1 MYPIDLPALG
11 SSPALNTAAPLM
23 PQDYAH
29 PGMSLTQLA
38 SILWAYRKLSLLI
51 AGSVILLAGI
61 ACAIWPR
68 TYVATATLM
77 VNYEI
82 TDPLAGKEF
91 PSGLLGS
98 YMSTQVELLRGSE
111 VLGPVIDRLKL
122 TSNSEYTSGYSGKK
136 DGLRDWVET
145 RVRKNLLVEQGLFG
159 SLLIYVK
166 YGASSPVEAAQVANA
181 VAEVY
186 SEQQYKRLSG
196 PASERATRYTEQIAE
211 LKNKVAQ
218 AQGQLA
224 DFRQRS
230 GILDSESRN
239 SADTQLLST
248 LEQRLQDAQNARR
261 LAETR
266 SSSNQSVGSQ
276 VLNSPMIQSIKTQL
290 SLQQAHMAELLA
302 TMGPRHPQVLELQ
315 SQINT
320 TRHTLNAELHDY
332 SSNATSELAS
342 AQLLEQK
349 LQKAVDDQ
357 QANAIKMR
365 PLQDEGVKYQLE
377 LDSAQAVYKR
387 ALDGYDQVMFAST
400 GGYTNISMVGRAK
413 PPPLASKPKIALAM
427 LLACVFGSALGLGIP
442 LFYELLNRR
451 VRCRDDME
459 RDHGIPVL
467 VELGSTRAISNFPMQ
482 AIA

>member
-11 SSPALNTAAPLM
+11 SSPSLITATPLM
-23 PQDYAH
+23 PQDYVH

-38 SILWAYRKLSLLI
+38 SILWAYRKQSLLI
-51 AGSVILLAGI
+51 AGAVILLVGI
-61 ACAIWPR
+61 ACSLWPR

-111 VLGPVIDRLKL
+111 VLGPVIDRLNL
-122 TSNSEYTSGYSGKK
+122 SSNKEYTSGYSGRA
-136 DGLRDWVET
+136 DGLRDWIET

-166 YGASSPVEAAQVANA
+166 YGASNPAEAAQVANTI
-181 VAEVY
+181 AEVY

-196 PASERATRYTEQIAE
+196 PASERAHRYTEQIVE
-211 LKNKVAQ
+211 LKSKVAH
-218 AQGQLA
+218 AQDQLA

-230 GILDSESRN
+230 GILDSESKN
-239 SADTQLLST
+239 NGDMQLLST
-248 LEQRLQDAQNARR
+248 LEQRLLDAQNARR
-261 LAETR
+261 IAETR
-266 SSSNQSVGSQ
+266 SSADQLVGSQ
-276 VLNSPMIQSIKTQL
+276 VLNSPMIQSTKTQL
-290 SLQQAHMAELLA
+290 ALQESHMAELLA

-315 SQINT
+315 SELNT
-320 TRHTLNAELHDY
+320 TRRTLNTELHEY
-332 SSNATSELAS
+332 SSNAASELAS
-342 AQLLEQK
+342 SQLLEKK

-357 QANAIKMR
+357 RNSAIKMR

-413 PPPLASKPKIALAM
+413 PPPEASKPKVALAM
-427 LLACVFGSALGLGIP
+427 LLACVLGGALGLTIP
-442 LFYELLNRR
+442 LCYELLNRR

-467 VELGSTRAISNFPMQ
+467 IELGSTN
-482 AIA
+482 AIANFSMRGTA